1 LTGFVISGSNQKE
14 VINLENKKP
23 IKVFKAGGVKSS
35 VWANTIKRDVKDVLV
50 HSVQI
55 DRTYKQGE
63 EFKRTNSFN
72 VQDLP
77 KVQLVA
83 AKAFEF
89 LSLKHQDNI
98 REKESK

>member
-1 LTGFVISGSNQKE
+1 M
-14 VINLENKKP
+14 ENKKP
-23 IKVFKAGGVKSS
+23 IKVFRTGGVKAAL
-35 VWANTIKRDVKDVLV
+35 WANTIERDGKDVLV

-72 VQDLP
+72 IQDLP

-83 AKAFEF
+83 AKAYEF
-89 LSLKHQDNI
+89 LILQKPEN
-98 REKESK
+98 KNKV